1 MANPRQRDP
10 LANTLGSWLETNR
23 GSEPRI
29 RDVVICLGIGDALQ
43 PSLIRSVTLESL
55 ERSEYQTMNSIIPLA
70 YLPRS
75 PAPSAMATGG

>member
-43 PSLIRSVTLESL
+43 PSNEFHHSTRISPTFPRP
-55 ERSEYQTMNSIIPLA
+55 ERNGNGRLNSYIGIV
-70 YLPRS
+70 R
-75 PAPSAMATGG
+75 